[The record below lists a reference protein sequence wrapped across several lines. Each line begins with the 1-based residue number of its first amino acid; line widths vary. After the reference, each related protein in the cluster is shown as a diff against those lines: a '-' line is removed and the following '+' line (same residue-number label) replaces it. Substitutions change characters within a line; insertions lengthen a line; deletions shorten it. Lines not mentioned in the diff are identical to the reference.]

1 MSKNSKCINI
11 FEKNKKDLNLYQ
23 ISIIVILFITLL
35 QVGIN
40 LFKNTQLNEYIS
52 DYEWQKDIQTE
63 QINNNIPSKN
73 SSTKQSKINLSKLK
87 EVSSI
92 IGMEKIQS
100 IYSDSNKIQI
110 QGYCEDTEV
119 LQRISDLE
127 NISNFNIQ
135 SLQKK
140 DEKYFFKIEY
150 TIGGRN

>member
-73 SSTKQSKINLSKLK
+73 SSTNGSFIISFGSSNL
-87 EVSSI
+87 
-92 IGMEKIQS
+92 
-100 IYSDSNKIQI
+100 
-110 QGYCEDTEV
+110 
-119 LQRISDLE
+119 
-127 NISNFNIQ
+127 
-135 SLQKK
+135 
-140 DEKYFFKIEY
+140 
-150 TIGGRN
+150 

>member
-140 DEKYFFKIEY
+140 
-150 TIGGRN
+150 R

>member
-92 IGMEKIQS
+92 IGMEK
-100 IYSDSNKIQI
+100 N
-110 QGYCEDTEV
+110 T
-119 LQRISDLE
+119 
-127 NISNFNIQ
+127 
-135 SLQKK
+135 
-140 DEKYFFKIEY
+140 KYIF
-150 TIGGRN
+150 

>member
-127 NISNFNIQ
+127 NISNFNIK
-135 SLQKK
+135 SLKKK
-140 DEKYFFKIEY
+140 DLCITPKI
-150 TIGGRN
+150 

>member
-1 MSKNSKCINI
+1 
-11 FEKNKKDLNLYQ
+11 
-23 ISIIVILFITLL
+23 
-35 QVGIN
+35 
-40 LFKNTQLNEYIS
+40 
-52 DYEWQKDIQTE
+52 
-63 QINNNIPSKN
+63 
-73 SSTKQSKINLSKLK
+73 
-87 EVSSI
+87 
-92 IGMEKIQS
+92 MEKIQS